1 MKNKILSLI
10 EKDATLTAKQIAV
23 MLGISEEEAAKHIK
37 QEEENKTILGYRGIV
52 NWENTDRELVSAM
65 IELRVTPQFGEGFD
79 KVAEKIQQYAEVS
92 SVYLMSGGF
101 DIAVMVEGK
110 TMKEVALFVA
120 EKLAPM
126 EEVLST
132 ATHFVLKKY
141 KIDGIVVNDTSKDTR
156 EVITL

>member
-1 MKNKILSLI
+1 MSTVLSLL

-23 MLGISEEEAAKHIK
+23 MLGRDEEDVKNQIKKYEEEKV
-37 QEEENKTILGYRGIV
+37 ILGYRTVV
-52 NWENTDRELVSAM
+52 NWEGEEDEPVTAM
-65 IELRVTPQFGEGFD
+65 IELKVTPQLGAGFD
-79 KVAEKIQQYAEVS
+79 KVAQEIQQYEAVS

-101 DIAVMVEGK
+101 DICVILEGK

-132 ATHFVLKKY
+132 ATHFILKKY
-141 KIDGIVVNDTSKDTR
+141 KIDGIITDNQKDDPR